1 MEAWMRVIVVDDEA
15 VIRMGLRAM
24 LEEAGHQ
31 VVGTAING
39 RSAVV
44 LAEIEKPDLILMD
57 IKMPEMDGLE
67 AARQIMGKHPA
78 PIVMLTAYSQR
89 ELIEQAKAASVF
101 AYLVKPVKEEMLEPT
116 LELAVMR
123 FKQWKALRKEAQD
136 LQASLVARDLV
147 EKAKRVLME
156 RDGLSEKEAFLKI
169 RNQSRARRVTM
180 AKTAEA
186 ILRRRASLDNQT
198 S

>member
-1 MEAWMRVIVVDDEA
+1 MRVIVVDDEA

-24 LEEAGHQ
+24 LEDAGHQ
-31 VVGTAING
+31 VIGTAISG

-67 AARQIMGKHPA
+67 AARQIMLKHPT

-89 ELIEQAKAASVF
+89 ELVEQAKAASVF
-101 AYLVKPVKEEMLEPT
+101 AYLVKPVKEEMLVPT
-116 LELAVMR
+116 LELAVIR
-123 FKQWKALRKEAQD
+123 FKQWKALRKESQD

-147 EKAKRVLME
+147 EKAKRVLIE
-156 RDGLSEKEAFLKI
+156 QEGLSEKAAFLKI
-169 RNQSRARRVTM
+169 RNQSRARRATM
-180 AKTAEA
+180 EKTAQA
-186 ILRRRASLDNQT
+186 ILRQT
-198 S
+198 APIRK

>member
-1 MEAWMRVIVVDDEA
+1 MRVIVVDDEA

-24 LEEAGHQ
+24 LEDAGHQ
-31 VVGTAING
+31 VIGTAISG

-67 AARQIMGKHPA
+67 AARQIMLKHPT

-89 ELIEQAKAASVF
+89 ELVEQAKAASVF
-101 AYLVKPVKEEMLEPT
+101 AYLVKPVKEEMLVPT
-116 LELAVMR
+116 LELAVIR
-123 FKQWKALRKEAQD
+123 FKQWKALRKESQD

-147 EKAKRVLME
+147 EKAKRVLIE
-156 RDGLSEKEAFLKI
+156 QEGLSEKAAFLKI
-169 RNQSRARRVTM
+169 RNQSRARRATM
-180 AKTAEA
+180 EKTAQA
-186 ILRRRASLDNQT
+186 ILRQKVPIRK
-198 S
+198 

>member
-1 MEAWMRVIVVDDEA
+1 MRVIVVDDEA

-24 LEEAGHQ
+24 LEDAGHQ
-31 VVGTAING
+31 VIGTAVSG

-67 AARQIMGKHPA
+67 AARQIMQKHPT

-89 ELIEQAKAASVF
+89 ELVEQAKAASVF
-101 AYLVKPVKEEMLEPT
+101 AYLVKPVKEDMLVPT
-116 LELAVMR
+116 LELAVIR
-123 FKQWKALRKEAQD
+123 FKQWKALRKESQD

-147 EKAKRVLME
+147 EKAKRALME
-156 RDGLSEKEAFLKI
+156 REGLSEKQAFLKI
-169 RNQSRARRVTM
+169 RNQSRARRATM
-180 AKTAEA
+180 EKTAEA
-186 ILRRRASLDNQT
+186 ILRKKTISAQG
-198 S
+198 